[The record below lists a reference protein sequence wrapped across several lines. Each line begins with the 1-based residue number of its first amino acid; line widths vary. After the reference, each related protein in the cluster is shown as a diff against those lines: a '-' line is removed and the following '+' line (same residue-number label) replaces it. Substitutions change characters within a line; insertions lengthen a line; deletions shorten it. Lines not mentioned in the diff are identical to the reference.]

1 MLNIGIIREGKVPSD
16 SRVAF
21 SPAQCKWLM
30 THFPNI
36 KIFVQPSPVRC
47 FKDREYQQ
55 QGVELKEDMRDCDI
69 LFGIKEVPSFQLIP
83 EKTYLFFSHTRKKQ
97 HYNQQLFREII
108 DRNITLIDYECFQYE
123 NKQRMLGF
131 GYFAGV
137 VGAHNG
143 LMAYGKRTGAYDL
156 DRAYV
161 QNSYNDLLALY
172 ENIKLPNIKIAVTGS
187 GRVSN
192 GVIELLKVLGVK
204 KVDAADYLSRKFND
218 PVFTQLKGVDLYKH
232 KGGYEFVRED
242 FFENAAD
249 YCCEFHPY
257 TKTTDV
263 LINGIYWEENIPR
276 LFECNDIN
284 DTDFKIQ
291 TIADITDDK
300 HGSVPCNLGDSTIE
314 YPVYGVDKITHRKTA
329 PYLPGSIDIM
339 AVGNLPNELPREA
352 SEHFGNQLLKYIFKD
367 LITGGS
373 PVIERATMVKKG
385 IITPRFE
392 YLTDYAEGVP
402 AS

>member
-21 SPAQCKWLM
+21 SPAQCRWM
-30 THFPNI
+30 MNHFPNI
-36 KIFVQPSPVRC
+36 KIFVQPSPSRC
-47 FKDREYQQ
+47 FKDREYEQH
-55 QGVELKEDMRDCDI
+55 GIELKEDMTACDV
-69 LFGIKEVPSFQLIP
+69 LFGIKEVPSYQLIP

-97 HYNQQLFREII
+97 PYNQQLFREII

-123 NKQRMLGF
+123 NKQRILGF
-131 GYFAGV
+131 GYFAGII
-137 VGAHNG
+137 GAHNG
-143 LMAYGKRTGAYDL
+143 LMAFGKRTRSFDL
-156 DRAYV
+156 DRAFE
-161 QNSYNDLLALY
+161 QNTYTDLLSLY
-172 ENIKLPNIKIAVTGS
+172 HDITLPVMKIAVTGS
-187 GRVSN
+187 GRVAS
-192 GVIELLKVLGVK
+192 GVLELLGKLGVK
-204 KVDAADYLSRKFND
+204 KVAPADYQNKNFNE
-218 PVFTQLKGVDLYKH
+218 PVYTQLKGGDLYSH

-249 YCCEFHPY
+249 YCCEFLRY
-257 TKTTDV
+257 TKTTDL
-263 LINGIYWEENIPR
+263 LINGIYWDENIPK
-276 LFECNDIN
+276 LFECNHLAEE
-284 DTDFKIQ
+284 DFRIQ

-314 YPVYGVDKITHRKTA
+314 FPVYGIDRKTHRKTA
-329 PYLPGSIDIM
+329 PYLPGSVDVM

-352 SEHFGNQLLKYIFKD
+352 SEHFGSQLLKYVFED

-373 PVIERATMVKKG
+373 PVTDRATMVKRG
-385 IITPRFE
+385 RITPHFE

>member
-21 SPAQCKWLM
+21 SPAQCRWM
-30 THFPNI
+30 MNHFPNI
-36 KIFVQPSPVRC
+36 KIFVQPSPSRC
-47 FKDREYQQ
+47 FKDREYEQH
-55 QGVELKEDMRDCDI
+55 GIELKEDMTACDV
-69 LFGIKEVPSFQLIP
+69 LFGIKEVPSYQLIP

-97 HYNQQLFREII
+97 PYNQQLFREII
-108 DRNITLIDYECFQYE
+108 NRNITLIDYECFQYE
-123 NKQRMLGF
+123 NKQRILGF
-131 GYFAGV
+131 GYFAGI

-143 LMAYGKRTGAYDL
+143 LMAFGKRTRSFDL
-156 DRAYV
+156 DRAFE
-161 QNSYNDLLALY
+161 QNTYNDLLALY
-172 ENIKLPNIKIAVTGS
+172 NDVTLPVMKIAVTGS
-187 GRVSN
+187 GRVAS
-192 GVIELLKVLGVK
+192 GVLELLSVLGVK
-204 KVDAADYLSRKFND
+204 KVEPTDYLKNNFNH
-218 PVFTQLKGVDLYKH
+218 PVFTQLKSTDLYKH

-249 YCCEFHPY
+249 YCCEFDPY
-257 TKTTDV
+257 TKTTDL
-263 LINGIYWEENIPR
+263 LINGIYWDENIPR
-276 LFECNDIN
+276 LFECDRL
-284 DTDFKIQ
+284 TDEDFRIQ

-314 YPVYGVDKITHRKTA
+314 FPVYGIDKKTHKKTP
-329 PYLPGSIDIM
+329 PYLPGSIDVM

-373 PVIERATMVKKG
+373 AVIERATMVEKG
-385 IITPRFE
+385 RITPHFE